1 MGTTYPYTLDI
12 PDANNNPSVDQ
23 PNLKINTN
31 SIKNL
36 INVDHISLGLDNGG
50 IHRQVRM
57 RNQGAPGLGDGQGA
71 LYCDNVNSDGNAWP
85 IWQNSLGQYQI
96 ISQPASFPIA
106 PFTNGVIPMAGKM
119 IMQFGVFATTT
130 NGSGNANTVGLN
142 VSFPNYVFNV
152 QAIPQLSTFTSN
164 QVYGAT
170 KNGANTGSFLLYTSS
185 NIPVGTNFFWIAI
198 GG

>member
-1 MGTTYPYTLDI
+1 MPNNFTYTNNI
-12 PDANNNPSVDQ
+12 PDSNNDPSVDQ
-23 PNLKINTN
+23 PNMKVNTN
-31 SIKNL
+31 SIDSL
-36 INVDHISLGLDNGG
+36 LDVDHISFNDNNGG

-57 RNQGAPGLGDGQGA
+57 RNQGAPALDDGQGL
-71 LYCDNVNSDGNAWP
+71 LYCDQVNGGGVAWP
-85 IWQNSLGQYQI
+85 IWRNSLGTYEI
-96 ISQPASFPIA
+96 ISQPASFPVA

-119 IMQFGVFATTT
+119 IMQFGVFNTTV
-130 NGSGNANTVGLN
+130 NGSGNADTVALN

-152 QAIPQLSTFTSN
+152 QVTPQLSTFAST

-185 NIPVGTNFFWIAI
+185 NIPVNTPFFWIAI